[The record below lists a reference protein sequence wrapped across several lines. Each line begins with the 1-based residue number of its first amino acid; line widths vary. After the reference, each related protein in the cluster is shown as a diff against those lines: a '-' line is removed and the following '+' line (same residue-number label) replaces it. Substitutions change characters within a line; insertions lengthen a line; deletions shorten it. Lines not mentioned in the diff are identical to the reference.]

1 MENAADSPK
10 SHTLQFRVRYADTDQ
25 MGSYF
30 NSRVLEWMEYGRTE
44 LSRHLGLPYSEWEK
58 RGVYLPVVEA
68 HLKFQGRAPYD
79 TLLEMTTTVQS
90 EGHVRLR
97 FDNVITVADTHAPVA
112 KGYTIHA
119 LINKEGK
126 ILRIPDWVNAS
137 IFGQK

>member
-1 MENAADSPK
+1 MDNTGNTK

-79 TLLEMTTTVQS
+79 TLLEMTTSVQP

-97 FDNVITVADTHAPVA
+97 FDNVITVAETRAPIA
-112 KGYTIHA
+112 KGFTIHA
-119 LINKEGK
+119 LISKEGK
-126 ILRIPDWVNAS
+126 ILRIPEWVNEN